1 MGKRLKGWKQ
11 ELKKHKN
18 LILLSVIFLI
28 IANTLNYL
36 AGMYAE
42 TKGDSAVSDLILD
55 HIPAIDLGFLFIYG
69 FSFIIIVLFFYP
81 LLYKVRELHVA
92 ISQFSL
98 LVMIRSF
105 FVSLT
110 HLKMPVGAILSTD
123 APRLYALLDFQ
134 NALFFSG
141 HTAVPFLGFLLF
153 RKEKIGIFFL
163 IATIVMALTV
173 LFMHVHYSIDVFA
186 ALFIAYGS
194 YKIGNW
200 LFKRVNN

>member
-1 MGKRLKGWKQ
+1 MGERLEGWKQ
-11 ELKKHKN
+11 EFKNHKN
-18 LILLSVIFLI
+18 LILISIIFLI
-28 IANTLNYL
+28 IANALNYL
-36 AGMYAE
+36 AGIYVEKKECA
-42 TKGDSAVSDLILD
+42 AVSDLILD
-55 HIPAIDLGFLFIYG
+55 NIPSVDLGFLFVYG
-69 FSFIIIVLFFYP
+69 FSFIIILIFIYP
-81 LLYKVRELHVA
+81 LFYKVKELHIA

-110 HLKMPVGAILSTD
+110 HLKMPVGAILATD
-123 APRLYALLDFQ
+123 APKLYALLDFQ

-141 HTAVPFLGFLLF
+141 HTAIPFLGFLLF
-153 RKEKIGIFFL
+153 RKEKIGKFFL
-163 IATIVMALTV
+163 IATVVMALTV

-200 LFKRVNN
+200 LFRRFNN